1 MRRELQLVA
10 GVVGPESAERLLSAR
25 LDRRLTRQRL
35 SQAPITDPVGW
46 LIGRALPRLSNC
58 YDSRCDEGTRLDT
71 GAPCPAC
78 EALIADR
85 RALRHSVAARLFGN
99 QLLPERE
106 YGRTE
111 RFEKALRRE
120 FASQQAHAAVLR
132 GRATDERNAR
142 QAAVAA
148 RRAEAEAVA
157 AVRKEAPCLD
167 CGRQTAADVCGI
179 CSSWRAVEAAASEA
193 GDVTRAVGTGD
204 RAPTVLA
211 RVAERAAADVRAE
224 AKLAASRGRAEGAAE
239 ETASCM
245 AKLAAELT
253 ACEHRSAALD
263 ALAHEARADAEAI
276 AAFEAELRRSH
287 LHQSADDAQRAA
299 RAAAEAARLR
309 TAEHLVAAALA
320 ERRARRR
327 GAPQQDEADP
337 YRVGAARVRAEI
349 HRAKAKVA

>member
-10 GVVGPESAERLLSAR
+10 GVVGPESAEGLLSAR

-46 LIGRALPRLSNC
+46 LIGRALPRLSSC
-58 YDSRCDEGTRLDT
+58 YDARCDEGTRMDT
-71 GAPCPAC
+71 GARCPAC

-85 RALRHSVAARLFGN
+85 RALRHSVTVRLFGN
-99 QLLPERE
+99 QLPERE

-111 RFEKALRRE
+111 RFEEALRRE

-132 GRATDERNAR
+132 RRATDERNAR

-148 RRAEAEAVA
+148 RRAEAETVA
-157 AVRKEAPCLD
+157 AVRREAPCLD

-211 RVAERAAADVRAE
+211 RVAERAVADVRAE
-224 AKLAASRGRAEGAAE
+224 ADLAASRGRAEGAAE

-253 ACEHRSAALD
+253 AWERRSAALD
-263 ALAHEARADAEAI
+263 ALAHEARADAEAA
-276 AAFEAELRRSH
+276 AAFEAELRRAH
-287 LHQSADDAQRAA
+287 LHPSADDAQRAA

-309 TAEHLVAAALA
+309 TAEHLVAVALA
-320 ERRARRR
+320 EGRARRR